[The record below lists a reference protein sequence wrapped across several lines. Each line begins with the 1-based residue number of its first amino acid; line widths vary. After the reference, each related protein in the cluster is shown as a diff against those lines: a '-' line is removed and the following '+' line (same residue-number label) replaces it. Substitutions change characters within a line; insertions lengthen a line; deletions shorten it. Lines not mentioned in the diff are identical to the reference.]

1 MEIKKKRY
9 LLLLLFRS
17 KRRLAP
23 EWNELEWRFSLLL
36 RGGLLLKI
44 VLSGFYGL
52 GNTGDEAILKAI
64 VDNLRSELNNPEITV
79 FSLSPKQ
86 TAKEH
91 GVKSVY
97 RGWRLQNKEKV
108 KALRDADLLISGGGG
123 LLQDTYPTKF
133 LFGPLPYYLLIVFLA
148 KLCGAKVM
156 FFSQGI
162 GPVTSTWGKILMKVF
177 ANMADFVTV
186 RDQFSKDYLH
196 SLGVK
201 RPETVVTADIVF
213 AFQGTADTS
222 AYDSLDLTGNEKL
235 VAVAPRPWFEHED
248 EYISKMAWVLDQL
261 IEKRNVTP
269 VFVPMEPPYDTN
281 VSIKIQAKM
290 KHAQAT
296 KLLGEKFTPNQ
307 FYNFIGQTEM
317 TIALRLHALIFAALS
332 NVPHIGLS
340 YDRKVESFLKRSGMW
355 KHSFALE
362 NFSKEDLLGQAIH
375 ALDSKAELKEMMKPN
390 VDVLR
395 QEAKRNVT
403 LLKEKFGGSTK

>member
-1 MEIKKKRY
+1 MIKFGQECFHGSVGAFV
-9 LLLLLFRS
+9 L
-17 KRRLAP
+17 RRIK
-23 EWNELEWRFSLLL
+23 
-36 RGGLLLKI
+36 LKI

-64 VDNLRSELNNPEITV
+64 VDNLRLELDHPEITV
-79 FSLSPKQ
+79 FSLSPEK
-86 TAKEH
+86 TAAEH
-91 GVKSVY
+91 NVKSVY
-97 RGWRLQNKEKV
+97 RGWRHQNKEKV
-108 KALRDADLLISGGGG
+108 RALRDADLLISGGGG
-123 LLQDTYPTKF
+123 LLQDTYPNKF

-186 RDQFSKDYLH
+186 RDQYSKDYLH
-196 SLGVK
+196 KLGVTQ
-201 RPETVVTADIVF
+201 PETVVTADIVF
-213 AFQGTADTS
+213 AFQPSPDDS
-222 AYDSLDLTGNEKL
+222 AYESLNLDGSERL

-248 EYISKMAWVLDQL
+248 EYIEKMAWVLDEL
-261 IEKRNVTP
+261 IEQRSVLP

-281 VSIKIQAKM
+281 VSKKILTKM
-290 KHAQAT
+290 KHANQT
-296 KLLGEKFTPNQ
+296 KILGEKFSPNQ
-307 FYNFIGQTEM
+307 FYNFIAHTEL

-355 KHSFALE
+355 DHSFELGNFTKEELLKNAL
-362 NFSKEDLLGQAIH
+362 N
-375 ALDSKAELKEMMKPN
+375 ALDHSNEVKAMMEPN

-395 QEAKRNVT
+395 QEAKRNVV
-403 LLKEKFGGSTK
+403 LLKERFLK

>member
-1 MEIKKKRY
+1 M
-9 LLLLLFRS
+9 
-17 KRRLAP
+17 
-23 EWNELEWRFSLLL
+23 
-36 RGGLLLKI
+36 KI

-64 VDNLRSELNNPEITV
+64 VDNLRAELDNPDITV
-79 FSLSPKQ
+79 FSLSPEQ

-97 RGWRLQNKEKV
+97 RGWRHENKEKV
-108 KALRDADLLISGGGG
+108 KALREADLLISGGGG

-148 KLCGAKVM
+148 KLCGTKVM

-162 GPVTSTWGKILMKVF
+162 GPVTSKWGKFLMRTF

-186 RDQFSKDYLH
+186 RDQYSKDYLH

-201 RPETVVTADIVF
+201 RPKTVVTADIVF
-213 AFQGTADTS
+213 AFKSDEDHV
-222 AYDSLDLTGNEKL
+222 AYASLGLKGDERL
-235 VAVAPRPWFEHED
+235 VAVAPRPWFDHED
-248 EYISKMAWVLDQL
+248 EYIEKLAWVLDEL
-261 IEKRNVTP
+261 IEQRGVLP

-281 VSIKIQAKM
+281 VSKKVMAKM
-290 KHAQAT
+290 KHADKT
-296 KLLGEKFTPNQ
+296 KLLGEAFTPNE
-307 FYNFIGQTEM
+307 FYNFIARTDL

-332 NVPHIGLS
+332 NVPHVGLS

-355 KHSFALE
+355 KHSFPLGDFTKEALL
-362 NFSKEDLLGQAIH
+362 EDALY
-375 ALDSKAELKEMMKPN
+375 ALDHQDEVKAMIEPN

-395 QEAKRNVT
+395 KEAMRNVE
-403 LLKEKFGGSTK
+403 LLKENFVDKKR

>member
-1 MEIKKKRY
+1 M
-9 LLLLLFRS
+9 
-17 KRRLAP
+17 
-23 EWNELEWRFSLLL
+23 
-36 RGGLLLKI
+36 KI

-64 VDNLRSELNNPEITV
+64 VDNLRTELDNPDITV
-79 FSLSPKQ
+79 FSLSPEQ

-97 RGWRLQNKEKV
+97 RGWRHENKEKV
-108 KALRDADLLISGGGG
+108 RALRDADLLISGGGG

-148 KLCGAKVM
+148 KLCRAKVM

-186 RDQFSKDYLH
+186 RDQYSKEYLH

-213 AFQGTADTS
+213 AFQGTPDSA
-222 AYDSLDLTGNEKL
+222 AYDSLQLTGSEKL
-235 VAVAPRPWFEHED
+235 VAVAPRPWFEQED
-248 EYISKMAWVLDQL
+248 EYIEKMAWVLDEL
-261 IEKRNVTP
+261 IEQRSVIP

-281 VSIKIQAKM
+281 VSKKILAKM
-290 KHAQAT
+290 NHAEST
-296 KLLGEKFTPNQ
+296 KLLGEQFTPNQ
-307 FYNFIGQTEM
+307 FHSFIGQTDL
-317 TIALRLHALIFAALS
+317 TLALRLHALIFAALS

-355 KHSFALE
+355 KHSFPLGG
-362 NFSKEDLLGQAIH
+362 FTKEDLLKEAIY
-375 ALDSKAELKEMMKPN
+375 ALDHSAEVKSMMKPN

-395 QEAKRNVT
+395 QEARRNVT
-403 LLKEKFGGSTK
+403 LLKEKFGRTAK